1 MDKIQWSKIGAE
13 LGALIDNL
21 TKKEQTTLEQVPGTA
36 SFLSVEE
43 LQGLRAKI
51 NGCANACM
59 KHAAELMDLQARMKR
74 TESNTSRPDLAD
86 LMTQV
91 RDISTVL
98 DNSRVA
104 TNERIS
110 KLEHSGTRGRDEDFL
125 DNLLDR
131 TEKLESYFK
140 LLQGRMNILAP
151 PALDKKRAN
160 KKFGSFAKKVKKS

>member
-21 TKKEQTTLEQVPGTA
+21 TKKEQTALEQVPGTA

-43 LQGLRAKI
+43 LQGLRAKV

-59 KHAAELMDLQARMKR
+59 KHATEIMGLQSRVERAEK
-74 TESNTSRPDLAD
+74 NTSRPDLTD

-91 RDISTVL
+91 RDVSTVL

-104 TNERIS
+104 TNERLT
-110 KLEHSGTRGRDEDFL
+110 KLERSGTRGRDEDFL

-140 LLQGRMNILAP
+140 LLQGRMNKLAP
-151 PALDKKRAN
+151 PAKQKRLTKGKKP
-160 KKFGSFAKKVKKS
+160 